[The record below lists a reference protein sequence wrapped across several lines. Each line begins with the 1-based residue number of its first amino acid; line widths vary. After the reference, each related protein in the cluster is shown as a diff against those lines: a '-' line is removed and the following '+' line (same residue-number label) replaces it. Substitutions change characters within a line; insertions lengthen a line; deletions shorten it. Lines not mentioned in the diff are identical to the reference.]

1 MERLGSMPRPFE
13 QWPSRFMAKILP
25 KRKKWRLIVF
35 TRALHAADHAW
46 LLMLLHGAFYMFYE
60 FENLKAVN
68 LFFPG
73 LASSSS
79 SSCRPCV
86 PFPVVPGQRLI
97 FDVNQ
102 SLETSS
108 GSRQV
113 SPSSCCPQVSLR
125 TVKLLAWRQLR
136 KLVGA
141 EGTWTLVSL

>member
-46 LLMLLHGAFYMFYE
+46 LLMLLHGAFYE

-73 LASSSS
+73 QASSS

-102 SLETSS
+102 SWKPLQDLARSLLLRVALRFLCELLSS
-108 GSRQV
+108 WHGDN
-113 SPSSCCPQVSLR
+113 CGN
-125 TVKLLAWRQLR
+125 W
-136 KLVGA
+136 
-141 EGTWTLVSL
+141 

>member
-1 MERLGSMPRPFE
+1 MV
-13 QWPSRFMAKILP
+13 A
-25 KRKKWRLIVF
+25 
-35 TRALHAADHAW
+35 
-46 LLMLLHGAFYMFYE
+46 HGAFYE

-73 LASSSS
+73 LASSS

-141 EGTWTLVSL
+141 EGT